1 LKVPFYPLEAVNSPI
16 RGELESAIAEVL
28 DRAQYV
34 LGTNVNEFES
44 EWGDYCEAKFCV
56 GVGNGLDALTL
67 ALLSVG
73 VGPGDEVLV
82 PSNTFIATWFAVSN
96 IGAVPIPIKV
106 KAGGFLLDPDAIE
119 EKITSRTRALIP
131 VHLYGH
137 PVGMDR
143 ILELAR
149 QRNLAVV
156 EDAAQAH
163 GARYRGRRI
172 GAHGDAVAW
181 SFYPGKNLGAL
192 GDAGAVTTDNEDIAR
207 RLRLLRNY
215 GSSQKYRHEIVGFN
229 SRLDEIQ
236 AAVLR
241 VKLRYLDV
249 WNSRRQEIASAYS
262 RIFST
267 AFDFQGSGIKIP
279 GVKADV
285 EHVWHQYVV
294 RSTQRDRVVSFLERQ
309 GIEILIHYP
318 VDPGHQD
325 AYSSSFAP
333 FGRLPKNL
341 GDELFSLPIN
351 PTLSDSQVDFVASSL
366 IAASKEITDIED

>member
-1 LKVPFYPLEAVNSPI
+1 MKVPFYPLEAVNSPI
-16 RGELESAIAEVL
+16 RVELESAIAEVL
-28 DRAQYV
+28 DRGQFV
-34 LGTNVNEFES
+34 LGPNVDEFEK
-44 EWGDYCEAKFCV
+44 EWRDYCEANYCV
-56 GVGNGLDALTL
+56 GVGNGLDALML

-96 IGAVPIPIKV
+96 IGAVPIPIPV
-106 KAGGFLLDPDAIE
+106 EAGGFLLDPDAIE

-143 ILELAR
+143 IVELAR

-172 GAHGDAVAW
+172 GAHSDAVAW

-215 GSSQKYRHEIVGFN
+215 GSSQKYRHEIIGFN

-241 VKLRYLDV
+241 VKLRYLDA

-262 RIFST
+262 RIFRT
-267 AFDFQGSGIKIP
+267 AFDFQDSRIKFP
-279 GVKADV
+279 GVEADV

-294 RSTQRDRVVSFLERQ
+294 RSTQRDRLVSFLERQ

-325 AYSSSFAP
+325 AYSSSFAS
-333 FGRLPKNL
+333 FRWLPKNL

-366 IAASKEITDIED
+366 IAASKEITDVEE